1 MKMVLNAVTTLL
13 QFVLVGVTILFVA
26 CVFASIGE
34 TMTTFLCF
42 MALISFSAYV
52 ASRYFARTHYNFY
65 EQQRKRGLSPLFLFS
80 TYGKIYVYLFDVME
94 KIKGRNKTLNEFYI

>member
-1 MKMVLNAVTTLL
+1 MKTILSIVKTLL
-13 QFVLVGVTILFVA
+13 QFVLVGVAILFAA

-65 EQQRKRGLSPLFLFS
+65 E
-80 TYGKIYVYLFDVME
+80 
-94 KIKGRNKTLNEFYI
+94 

>member
-1 MKMVLNAVTTLL
+1 MKIILKAVTTLL
-13 QFVLVGVTILFVA
+13 QFVLVGVVILFAA
-26 CVFASIGE
+26 CVFVSIGE

-65 EQQRKRGLSPLFLFS
+65 E
-80 TYGKIYVYLFDVME
+80 
-94 KIKGRNKTLNEFYI
+94 

>member
-1 MKMVLNAVTTLL
+1 MLLHSTTLSKGENKMKL
-13 QFVLVGVTILFVA
+13 IVLALKFVLVGVAILFAA

-65 EQQRKRGLSPLFLFS
+65 K
-80 TYGKIYVYLFDVME
+80 
-94 KIKGRNKTLNEFYI
+94 